1 MTGRFTFSD
10 ILSEFLKEIPILWNI
25 PGCRGINCAMK
36 IKLEHIAVVLQEPHY
51 PENIGAAVRAASNMG
66 ISRLIAVNPAD
77 CDLTRILK
85 MATHHAEDLVLG
97 IEVHERLEEALRPF
111 QYVVGTSARRGSHRQ
126 FVKTPRQVALELVPI
141 SRKNHV
147 AILFGPEAS
156 GLANEH
162 IRYCDALVTI
172 PTAAFSSINLAQAV
186 MIMVYEIFTAA
197 SEKKD
202 GATPRLA
209 TRGELES
216 MYVHLK
222 ETLAKIHFIN
232 PENPDYWMESIRR
245 FFSRIQLRGRDVQ
258 LVRGVCRQI
267 DWYCFKKTK
276 MPPDGKR

>member
-1 MTGRFTFSD
+1 
-10 ILSEFLKEIPILWNI
+10 
-25 PGCRGINCAMK
+25 MK
-36 IKLEHIAVVLQEPHY
+36 IKLEHIAVVLNEPHY
-51 PENIGAAVRAASNMG
+51 PENIGAAVRAAKNMG
-66 ISRLIAVNPAD
+66 ISRFMVVNPAD
-77 CDLTRILK
+77 CDLTRIVR

-97 IEVHERLEEALRPF
+97 IEVYDRLEEALKSF

-126 FVKTPRQVALELVPI
+126 FVKDPRQLALELIPI
-141 SRKNHV
+141 SQKNHV

-172 PTAAFSSINLAQAV
+172 PTAEFSSINLSQAV
-186 MIMVYEIFTAA
+186 MIMVYEVFTAA

-202 GATPRLA
+202 GAAPRLA

-216 MYVHLK
+216 MYVQLK

-245 FFSRIQLRGRDVQ
+245 FFSRVQLRGRDVQ
-258 LVRGVCRQI
+258 LIRGICRQI
-267 DWYCFKKTK
+267 DWYVSRR
-276 MPPDGKR
+276 MPVAGGQEKLLSDD